1 MEEEPRTLENSSAT
15 QIMEGGLGDLEQEGR
30 QIIATPNAEE
40 EINNMA
46 AEEVPQGG
54 GHEEEVT

>member
-15 QIMEGGLGDLEQEGR
+15 MEGGLGDLEQEGR